1 MVLTTWRGTCFSGVG
16 IGMGHLMQEVLI
28 HEVYR
33 QARSVCVG
41 AAVRA
46 TTRTSAGRRSAA
58 PTTRP
63 TGTTTSGSVPSC
75 PQVSE
80 LNGRS
85 GGQRTAPRSGRDM
98 LQERDSGWCAGQ
110 AMELA
115 AEQRNQS
122 NEMTIEARSQ
132 AAEISGQHPPPSTQG
147 SSARIAMF
155 IATPTQDAAPSS
167 VGAAWMGDVALG
179 RSCGAVGYKHA
190 APMGLGGSGGAP
202 GYKHA
207 APTGLDEPG
216 DAFGYKHAAPMGLDP
231 LSSPKSLLNKSQYRC
246 QRLL

>member
-1 MVLTTWRGTCFSGVG
+1 
-16 IGMGHLMQEVLI
+16 
-28 HEVYR
+28 
-33 QARSVCVG
+33 
-41 AAVRA
+41 
-46 TTRTSAGRRSAA
+46 
-58 PTTRP
+58 
-63 TGTTTSGSVPSC
+63 
-75 PQVSE
+75 
-80 LNGRS
+80 
-85 GGQRTAPRSGRDM
+85 
-98 LQERDSGWCAGQ
+98 
-110 AMELA
+110 MELA

-216 DAFGYKHAAPMGLDP
+216 DAFGYKHVAPTGLDP